1 MSVPQHIID
10 GIVAIQAQI
19 KAAGKL
25 TAAPYATVQAIHLN
39 AETLETDTTLALFDA
54 AGQLDTWVAP
64 GDQPGIIAGFQ
75 AAVVSARDEWRLL
88 DVLTAVSRAV
98 LNLELIVGDIGSQFP
113 EQRTTLIPS

>member
-10 GIVAIQAQI
+10 GVVALQAQI

-39 AETLETDTTLALFDA
+39 AETLETNMTLALYEA

-75 AAVVSARDEWRLL
+75 VAVGSARDEWRLL
-88 DVLTAVSRAV
+88 DMLTTTSRAV
-98 LNLELIVGDIGSQFP
+98 LNLELLVGDINFP
-113 EQRTTLIPS
+113 AQRTTLISPS